1 MRSRIPIRDVN
12 AADVRLHVNG
22 EEHVV
27 PVQPRVTLL
36 DCLRDHLGM
45 TGTHAG
51 CEHGACGACTVQL
64 DGEAVRAC
72 LIYAPM
78 AEGYSITTVEGLQP
92 NLSELHVLQ
101 ESFWDAHALQC
112 GYCTPG
118 MLVAAAGL
126 LARNADPSQ
135 AEIREALSANLCR
148 CTGYVQIVEAVR
160 LAADRLQQRK
170 PAP

>member
-1 MRSRIPIRDVN
+1 MSRIPIRDVN

-72 LIYAPM
+72 LIFAPM

>member
-1 MRSRIPIRDVN
+1 VSRIPIRDVN

-72 LIYAPM
+72 LIFAPM

>member
-1 MRSRIPIRDVN
+1 MSRIPIRDVN

>member
-1 MRSRIPIRDVN
+1 VRSRIPIRDVN